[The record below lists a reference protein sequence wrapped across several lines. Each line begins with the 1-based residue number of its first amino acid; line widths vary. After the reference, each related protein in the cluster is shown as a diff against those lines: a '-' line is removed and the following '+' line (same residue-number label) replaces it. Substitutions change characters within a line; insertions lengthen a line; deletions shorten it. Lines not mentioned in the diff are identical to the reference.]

1 MRIMTNRLITIITLW
16 LAAATAMAAGNV
28 EAELQRLEQM
38 QQDDAVAALG
48 AKLDSAQDAGKKQY
62 VAYCKEVED
71 LTASPESPQH
81 SEQMLM
87 ALLHHQ
93 LNSPLLDEED
103 KTRPRFLLQDA
114 SKNQIG
120 STATDVDLMMKD
132 GSATTLAHL
141 AATAPITLVYFSNP
155 DCDACQRVKQR
166 MEQSATVAEFTGS
179 KLLNVVAIYT
189 LDDKRLWQ
197 SSTMPPFVTDT
208 WNYTQKIFDEETYV
222 LPSTPLF
229 YIVDSNM
236 TVLMKNEASLNRVE
250 TALRRLMLSSDNR
263 PQQLSR
269 LLFRH

>member
-1 MRIMTNRLITIITLW
+1 MTNRLIAIITLC
-16 LAAATAMAAGNV
+16 LSAVTTLAAGNV

-38 QQDDAVAALG
+38 QQDEAESALT
-48 AKLDSAQDAGKKQY
+48 AKLDSVQGVGKKQY
-62 VAYCKEVED
+62 LAYCKEVED

-81 SEQMLM
+81 SEQLLM
-87 ALLHHQ
+87 ALLRHQ
-93 LNSPLLDEED
+93 LDSPLLDEGD

-114 SKNQIG
+114 CKNQIG
-120 STATDVDLMMKD
+120 TTATDVDLMMKD
-132 GSATTLAHL
+132 GPTTTLAHL
-141 AATAPITLVYFSNP
+141 AATAPFTLVYFSNP

-166 MEQSATVAEFTGS
+166 MEQSAVIAEFTGS

-197 SSTMPPFVTDT
+197 SNGMPPFVTDT

-250 TALRRLMLSSDNR
+250 AALRRLMLSSDNR
-263 PQQLSR
+263 PLQLAR
-269 LLFRH
+269 MLFRH